1 NAENDIGTEQIGFA
15 VSEVRMETPLP
26 EAGYATMNRLLGGVT
41 QISNTVDCALQT
53 YFHLNFQFGTL
64 GRSSRR
70 ENRFDD
76 IRCEVACVHCAF
88 ICFNWLSVGSGA

>member
-1 NAENDIGTEQIGFA
+1 
-15 VSEVRMETPLP
+15 MK
-26 EAGYATMNRLLGGVT
+26 RLIGGVIR
-41 QISNTVDCALQT
+41 ISNTVDCAFQT

-64 GRSSRR
+64 WRGSRR

-88 ICFNWLSVGSGA
+88 ICFNWLSVGSGAKIAVTRSFNPQGK